1 MNTRQA
7 TNLQQI
13 PPPSLADCCLICMS
27 VANGLVLCSFATT
40 NEDGCCLLLCL
51 GARQAVDGLELAP
64 GSKNI
69 CCVSHS
75 PSPSPTVDCYIPRSI
90 PALSISYLIDSK
102 GSGANRFN
110 GPPSRA
116 HLVPKSSL
124 TMKSPHLCASTGA
137 ISLAPR
143 QKAREG
149 ISDGVGW
156 LLWPSSDDLKAT
168 GHGFGGRSVID
179 GRVVCEKVRY
189 FCTYSHKKIKVHTNP
204 QLCPHVGTCR
214 SSFVQKC
221 EYAYCR
227 A

>member
-7 TNLQQI
+7 TNLQQL

-27 VANGLVLCSFATT
+27 VANCLVLRSFATT

-64 GSKNI
+64 GSKNN

-75 PSPSPTVDCYIPRSI
+75 PSPPPTVDCYIPRSI

-110 GPPSRA
+110 GPLSRA
-116 HLVPKSSL
+116 HLVPKSSS
-124 TMKSPHLCASTGA
+124 TMKSPHLRASAGA

-143 QKAREG
+143 QNWRPRWLRRQEKASAMM
-149 ISDGVGW
+149 SDGSLVSMVNRW
-156 LLWPSSDDLKAT
+156 
-168 GHGFGGRSVID
+168 VD
-179 GRVVCEKVRY
+179 GCFVREKY
-189 FCTYSHKKIKVHTNP
+189 GTFVHTSQKNEG
-204 QLCPHVGTCR
+204 PHQPPTLPPR
-214 SSFVQKC
+214 
-221 EYAYCR
+221 R
-227 A
+227 NL